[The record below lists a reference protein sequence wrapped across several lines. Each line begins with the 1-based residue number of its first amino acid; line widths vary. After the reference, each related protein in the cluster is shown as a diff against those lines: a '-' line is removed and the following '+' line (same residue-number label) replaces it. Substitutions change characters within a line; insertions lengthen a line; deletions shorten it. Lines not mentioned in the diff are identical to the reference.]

1 MKSILQQ
8 DGGAGSKMIHPPP
21 GFTSVTP
28 SLVSRISVPPPPGF
42 NSSKRGAP
50 LPPVGPEMSLSSV
63 AQVIVGDNSLS
74 SSTMNNSRDENGNAK
89 ESSRGEEIGSRLEST
104 SMKSNSSTAA
114 VVNNVVGSTTTIIS
128 GTGGSESNNSNA
140 NHGSVGN
147 EVILLPDTTTTASE
161 YSNTQ
166 NTVSY
171 VSPNNFE
178 ERNLTLV
185 EEVVDL
191 LHRDQQK
198 FSAFKKISDEFRKGD
213 IRAEDYYK
221 KCLEL
226 FDSRTSFHKIFLEL
240 IALLP
245 NVKKQNELLAAH
257 EKSLRLTRGAI
268 PKRTR
273 AEHHSSSSNSGV
285 WILRTGTSI
294 EDGLLVCPKCQQ
306 VLAKKDGP
314 EHMSSHSS
322 CN

>member
-1 MKSILQQ
+1 MLIARRQQ
-8 DGGAGSKMIHPPP
+8 LRCLELAVLK
-21 GFTSVTP
+21 
-28 SLVSRISVPPPPGF
+28 
-42 NSSKRGAP
+42 
-50 LPPVGPEMSLSSV
+50 
-63 AQVIVGDNSLS
+63 VIIQIMDLWV
-74 SSTMNNSRDENGNAK
+74 NG
-89 ESSRGEEIGSRLEST
+89 
-104 SMKSNSSTAA
+104 
-114 VVNNVVGSTTTIIS
+114 
-128 GTGGSESNNSNA
+128 
-140 NHGSVGN
+140 
-147 EVILLPDTTTTASE
+147 VILPDGTTGRES
-161 YSNTQ
+161 YSIQ

-171 VSPNNFE
+171 ISPNNFE

-240 IALLP
+240 ITLLP

-257 EKSLRLTRGAI
+257 EKNLRLTRGAI

-273 AEHHSSSSNSGV
+273 ADHSNSSGSNSGV
-285 WILRTGTSI
+285 WILKTGSSI

-314 EHMSSHSS
+314 
-322 CN
+322 